1 MKKDLW
7 KHSKTCRGQ
16 RDAKKTKGEQVRSAA
31 ASLIPTPAKCSAG
44 IRSLFQG
51 TRQDEITETIM
62 KDSLICLYGES
73 LYTKCGHDKSQHQ
86 YIIQKMRELARF
98 MIEVTSK
105 SKKVRNLTDL
115 CNLENFLLA
124 ITACKEV
131 SNYQSDLKSA

>member
-1 MKKDLW
+1 M
-7 KHSKTCRGQ
+7 R
-16 RDAKKTKGEQVRSAA
+16 KKTKGERVRSAA

-44 IRSLFQG
+44 IRSVLQG
-51 TRQDEITETIM
+51 MRQDEITETIM

-73 LYTKCGHDKSQHQ
+73 LYTKYGHDKSQHQ

-105 SKKVRNLTDL
+105 SKKVRNLTEL
-115 CNLENFLLA
+115 CNPDNFLLA

-131 SNYQSDLKSA
+131 SNYQPDLNTF